1 MYPATAESADENYEG
16 GVLSKDNIGKIIMGD
31 SCEPEQETSA
41 GVTLNGTLQQV
52 TSPDCK
58 ENANQIKESAS
69 ANTKKEKE
77 CGPRLTKKYL
87 QELCK
92 QQKLYRTPYLNDT
105 LYLHYKGFMRIENLE
120 EYTGLKCLWLECN
133 GLQRIENLSA
143 QTELRCLFLHQNLIN
158 KIENLTHLQKLD
170 SLNLSNNDIST
181 IENLACLPV
190 LTTLQIAHNQLHTV
204 EDIQHLEECH
214 CISVLDLSHNKLDD
228 PAVIE
233 ILGKMPNLHVL
244 NLMGNEVIKK
254 IPNYRK
260 IVTVRLK
267 DLTYLDDRPIFP
279 KDRACAEA
287 WAQGGRE
294 AEIKER
300 ERWETK
306 ERKKIQDSIDALSEI
321 RRQAEER
328 HRKEMEQ
335 RGELSTESNAAPEQ
349 QEKLCRN
356 EESQEKI
363 QKFVEGAMEACEE
376 LYANKDGLDTPKS
389 HPIQPLDT
397 DEQKQ
402 DEMFPQSEQ
411 ESSTFTDNEHCSVQ
425 NKDKLCPMETR
436 PTSNSTAVIQVNIMT
451 STELTDHFWE
461 SQEEMNTE
469 GTLTTVMV
477 DAADVE
483 SVPLKVTQKLFIDDL
498 PDLEDAEVDELS
510 PALQDKMRTN
520 KVYRPMIEVIS
531 ADSDHSDSDGE
542 WEREYVT
549 TELNENVQTLLPV
562 LNLLNKPSDELYR
575 DQLQE
580 QRQVDTGALKPR
592 VRPIIQELDAVHAD
606 DEEHR
611 DNPENSAPQQDLTP
625 EDINREDKLAESSS
639 ALWLLQEDDDIEYE
653 LD

>member
-335 RGELSTESNAAPEQ
+335 R
-349 QEKLCRN
+349 
-356 EESQEKI
+356 
-363 QKFVEGAMEACEE
+363 
-376 LYANKDGLDTPKS
+376 
-389 HPIQPLDT
+389 
-397 DEQKQ
+397 
-402 DEMFPQSEQ
+402 
-411 ESSTFTDNEHCSVQ
+411 
-425 NKDKLCPMETR
+425 
-436 PTSNSTAVIQVNIMT
+436 
-451 STELTDHFWE
+451 E